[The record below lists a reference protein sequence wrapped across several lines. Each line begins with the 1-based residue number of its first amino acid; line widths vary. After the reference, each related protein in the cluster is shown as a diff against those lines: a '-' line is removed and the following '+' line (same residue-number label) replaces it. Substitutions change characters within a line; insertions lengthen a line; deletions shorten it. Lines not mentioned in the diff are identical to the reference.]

1 MSTTN
6 KLKLVEMLR
15 LRADKNV
22 TRSKMYIKAPDG
34 GYMKRKNPQTNEEE
48 YYTLKRLLLDIKY
61 RAIHNYQGAERSLN
75 EYLIRI
81 VFNHE
86 IVMKSAL
93 KSIRDPGHEEAI
105 DAIHRYLSQNHA
117 SSLHN
122 TSSLPLKSK
131 IMKEFNVILK
141 KKYHKTTYLDDS
153 DTYIQEDKLIR
164 ENDIQLEDIN
174 HVGREDN
181 SIFLINPAIDIYG
194 NMKKIYVN
202 LQDVL
207 LQYSGND
214 IIFNKYTVTG
224 RDGGKGK
231 MNSFEEESKK
241 IIETIQTLEADY
253 KYYLSDFESR
263 AKEIMRQIHIRLKSK
278 NPETMRKK
286 QFLHGVML
294 SLGENIKILDHYI
307 KIFFNQIYLLSKSVK
322 DAIRKQNEKS
332 KVSPKGYGPR
342 ASPTF
347 SSISSEKPK
356 AKEEEEEDD
365 FYKGMNML
373 SLSPTNEAE
382 KKPPAV
388 PVADIKRL
396 SPPTITT
403 NKTRKNKKKKKKKKN
418 KTKKSSGENE
428 NIDDLIGEYQAK
440 DLRKLDSEIERL
452 KKENQKLTQ
461 SEIEEEKVLI
471 AKQEARVEKRLKYYG
486 LEKKKFKAIPGY
498 IGNYS
503 IDATDNVSPHGFGY
517 ITYPRK
523 NKAGL
528 INYIGSWKEGKVHG
542 FGQLAYNYK
551 NPRVKGIKKFV
562 YRGNFTKNRRYGE
575 GKIYTFDDGKLYKQG
590 VFLEE
595 EGAWDKLSTLDNER
609 VHFIPQEVWGI
620 LKKYYW
626 LLRLYF
632 GTEGK
637 LFKSFAPYDILKEIQ
652 DMGKLPKAHHSTDN
666 DELLRGRNEV
676 IMFMGKFLKNMYR
689 NKCQEDCDFII
700 NGTLTLL
707 EQSYICYLI
716 IALQINKKPKHFENI
731 KEESSW
737 WKENI
742 YGVNSFRTLNKDRSN
757 LMDYYQDH
765 PVLTSQFSHILDR
778 KGIFQL
784 DKFSEEYY
792 SHIAMGTEISIIDIQ
807 SNLLLYS
814 FYNLPMPPSP
824 LVETIS
830 GRRVNIFDES
840 DISLLGRN
848 AANIDKLLEH
858 EVGMFLA
865 GEKTIQAEVNVQ
877 KLERNLDKA
886 SGKLLKA
893 LEKAKPSDL
902 EGMKPVSPK
911 IHAQLARDRLM
922 MKNKRT
928 SDMILKNL
936 DNLLLTKKI
945 AKDKFKLDLSNKIDS
960 IIDEWNYHAEYNM
973 GRDAEWIKRTYE
985 NPEEAIETL
994 EKEQKIFQQF
1004 YRKSLETLLDV
1015 EKIMDETEEKIRSRK
1030 IVKVK
1035 KKGGRRTRKK
1045 RGSSRAEV
1053 CSQLLQRLKMIN
1065 DQIELGGF
1073 DINELKKDGMDTL
1086 KILQQCLK
1094 DGLIDVTEYMKIK
1107 MEYENYFKQY

>member
-1 MSTTN
+1 
-6 KLKLVEMLR
+6 
-15 LRADKNV
+15 
-22 TRSKMYIKAPDG
+22 
-34 GYMKRKNPQTNEEE
+34 
-48 YYTLKRLLLDIKY
+48 
-61 RAIHNYQGAERSLN
+61 
-75 EYLIRI
+75 
-81 VFNHE
+81 
-86 IVMKSAL
+86 MKSAL

-105 DAIHRYLSQNHA
+105 DAIHGYLSTQHA

-122 TSSLPLKSK
+122 TSSLPLRSK
-131 IMKEFNVILK
+131 IMKDFNVILK
-141 KKYHKTTYLDDS
+141 KKYHKTAYLDDT

-164 ENDIQLEDIN
+164 DNDIQLEDIN
-174 HVGREDN
+174 YVGREDN

-194 NMKKIYVN
+194 NMKKIYVD

-253 KYYLSDFESR
+253 IYYLSEFDSR
-263 AKEIMRQIHIRLKSK
+263 AKEIMRQIHIRLKTK

-286 QFLHGVML
+286 QFLQGVML

-347 SSISSEKPK
+347 SSIASEKPK

-428 NIDDLIGEYQAK
+428 NIDDLIGEYRKK
-440 DLRKLDSEIERL
+440 DLNKLDSEIERL
-452 KKENQKLTQ
+452 KKESQKLTQ
-461 SEIEEEKVLI
+461 IEIEEEKELMDMQERKVDLLI
-471 AKQEARVEKRLKYYG
+471 SNMG
-486 LEKKKFKAIPGY
+486 LQKKKFKAPPGY
-498 IGNYS
+498 IGNFS
-503 IDATDNVSPHGFGY
+503 IDATGKISPHGFGY
-517 ITYPRK
+517 ITYPEK

-528 INYIGSWKEGKVHG
+528 INYIGSWKGGKVHG

-551 NPRVKGIKKFV
+551 NPRTKGIKKFV

-575 GKIYTFDDGKLYKQG
+575 GSIYTFDDGKLYKRG

-595 EGAWDKLSTLDNER
+595 EGAWDKLSTLDNQR
-609 VHFIPQEVWGI
+609 VHFIPEEIWCI

-626 LLRLYF
+626 LLRLYY
-632 GTEGK
+632 GSEGK
-637 LFKSFAPYDILKEIQ
+637 LFSSPAPYKMLKEIQ
-652 DMGKLPKAHHSTDN
+652 EMGKLPKAHHSTDN
-666 DELLRGRNEV
+666 DELLRGRNES
-676 IMFMGKFLKNMYR
+676 IMLLGEFLKDMYSD
-689 NKCQEDCDFII
+689 KCEKDCDLII

-716 IALQINKKPKHFENI
+716 IALQINKRPKHFQNKMEAA
-731 KEESSW
+731 SW
-737 WKENI
+737 WEEKV
-742 YGVNSFRTLNKDRSN
+742 YGVNSFRILNKDGTNFSSSYTN
-757 LMDYYQDH
+757 H
-765 PVLTSQFSHILDR
+765 PVLNRFPEVLRR

-784 DKFSEEYY
+784 DYFSEQYY
-792 SHIAMGTEISIIDIQ
+792 SSSPMGIEVSSYKITENKKS
-807 SNLLLYS
+807 LGPFRVRA
-814 FYNLPMPPSP
+814 FYNLPNPPSP
-824 LVETIS
+824 MVESRS
-830 GRRVNIFDES
+830 GKQVNIFEES
-840 DISLLGRN
+840 DISFLGKN
-848 AANIDKLLEH
+848 AVNVDRLLEKH
-858 EVGMFLA
+858 VGLKIAKEKLSQIEVD
-865 GEKTIQAEVNVQ
+865 QRVREVSLQ
-877 KLERNLDKA
+877 KSRKELEEL
-886 SGKLLKA
+886 GIPEELLKKMENA
-893 LEKAKPSDL
+893 IAPRKDAPSKEYDEL
-902 EGMKPVSPK
+902 
-911 IHAQLARDRLM
+911 I

-928 SDMILKNL
+928 SEMIMKNL
-936 DNLLLTKKI
+936 NKLLKIKKI
-945 AKDKFKLDLSNKIDS
+945 AKDQFKLDLSNKIDS
-960 IIDEWNYHAEYNM
+960 IVDEWNYYAKTM
-973 GRDAEWIKRTYE
+973 ARDEEWIQRTYE
-985 NPEEAIETL
+985 NPDEFYVEAK
-994 EKEQKIFQQF
+994 KEQKIFQQF

-1015 EKIMDETEEKIRSRK
+1015 EKIMNETEEKIRSRK

-1035 KKGGRRTRKK
+1035 KKGGRKTRKK
-1045 RGSSRAEV
+1045 RGSARGRAEV

-1073 DINELKKDGMDTL
+1073 DINKLKKDGMDTL